1 MPISAK
7 NPFKGRQYSGE
18 VILTAVRWYLRYPL
32 AYEHVSELLAERGLM
47 VDASFSEQ
55 LHLLPEEPLAT
66 GCGKPSPVP
75 LRSARQWILYA

>member
-1 MPISAK
+1 VPINAT

-47 VDASFSEQ
+47 VDAS
-55 LHLLPEEPLAT
+55 
-66 GCGKPSPVP
+66 CGFLCEV
-75 LRSARQWILYA
+75 